1 MQNFDVVVVGAGP
14 GGYVAAIRC
23 AQLGLSTACVESWIN
38 DEGKPALGGTC
49 LNVGCIPSK
58 ALLDSSHQYAHIK
71 HEAGEHGIAVSG
83 VSIDVNKMVARKEKI
98 VSTLTT
104 GIAGLFRKNKVE
116 WLQGHGRL
124 LPDYQ
129 IEVTPVGEGSTEK
142 SIVSARHIIIA
153 TGSVPAKI
161 PPASIDQDK
170 IVDSTGA
177 LAFNQAPRT
186 LGVIGAGVIGL
197 ELGSVWKRLGSEV
210 IILEALDEFL
220 PVCDRQIA
228 HEAWKTLQ
236 KQGLD
241 IRLGA
246 KVTGTGTNNQQVIIT
261 YEDKDGKH
269 QINVDKLIVAV
280 GRKPNTEGLGAKEA
294 GLALDERGFIL
305 VDEHCPF
312 GCREGGADGA
322 YVDAGRVLALLA
334 RRRNE
339 LRAAA
344 GKVALEHLDPLH
356 RLGGEVALDAGRGAL
371 RWLAHALAAVAGAQV
386 DNHRPLADAA
396 IFRAGHPAARLD
408 QRPRQSRPE
417 QRRQDRQRGGADD
430 PYPQQLK
437 DAAAGHLSPAP
448 RCGRSPG
455 ALPLVLVSPHALT
468 LPPNFSGP
476 WPPRVSPIASVN
488 GWIGASQERA
498 DFALVDVRGPPRQKR
513 LAVRGFAARNAYA
526 LTAMLGTLASRY
538 N

>member
-83 VSIDVNKMVARKEKI
+83 VSMDVNKMVARKEKI

-124 LPDYQ
+124 LPDNQ

-305 VDEHCPF
+305 VDEHCQTNLPNVYAI
-312 GCREGGADGA
+312 GD
-322 YVDAGRVLALLA
+322 VV
-334 RRRNE
+334 
-339 LRAAA
+339 
-344 GKVALEHLDPLH
+344 
-356 RLGGEVALDAGRGAL
+356 RGPM
-371 RWLAHALAAVAGAQV
+371 LAHKASEEGVAVAERITGKASQMNYEIIPWV
-386 DNHRPLADAA
+386 
-396 IFRAGHPAARLD
+396 IYTW
-408 QRPRQSRPE
+408 PE
-417 QRRQDRQRGGADD
+417 IAWVGKTE
-430 PYPQQLK
+430 QQLK
-437 DAAAGHLSPAP
+437 DAGIEYRSGAFPFAAS
-448 RCGRSPG
+448 GRARAMGETGGMVKILGDAATDRILGVHIIGPNASELIAEAVLAMEFDGSTEDIARTIHAHPTLAEAMHEA
-455 ALPLVLVSPHALT
+455 ALA
-468 LPPNFSGP
+468 
-476 WPPRVSPIASVN
+476 VN
-488 GWIGASQERA
+488 GRPIHI
-498 DFALVDVRGPPRQKR
+498 
-513 LAVRGFAARNAYA
+513 
-526 LTAMLGTLASRY
+526 
-538 N
+538 